1 MRHQGR
7 ITTWKDDQGFG
18 FITPL
23 EAGKQVFVHITSFS
37 SRARRPELD
46 ALVTYELGMDDNGRP
61 QAKSVGF
68 AGERIKAPR
77 RRRRSNVPVLFAVC
91 FLLVMA
97 GAYSDG
103 RIPRPVPVLYGIL
116 GVVTFLAYGFDKS
129 AALSHSWRTR

>member
-1 MRHQGR
+1 MGAAICARHQGR

-61 QAKSVGF
+61 QAKSVAF
-68 AGERIKAPR
+68 AGERIKAPSGCSGTNHPSLR
-77 RRRRSNVPVLFAVC
+77 FSPSSGSRLCSIA
-91 FLLVMA
+91 
-97 GAYSDG
+97 
-103 RIPRPVPVLYGIL
+103 
-116 GVVTFLAYGFDKS
+116 
-129 AALSHSWRTR
+129 